1 MRTPENGS
9 RSGYFGITLK
19 FEQYEKIDLFYIRIT
34 RGFVLHDKGNYT
46 YQEVNTLD
54 VSLNKVYSVRLDK
67 DTTVT
72 IIPQLSQSLQENEDN
87 LEYTWLHSTTN
98 HNFYGHGK
106 FDTVGLEQN
115 LNFHIDPEAKN
126 LAYAHYFRL
135 NVYDRIT
142 DIEYPVNTTI
152 ELIKPYVGSWMILH
166 RKNGQTELGSVEY
179 IGGDIVVQEDAYYE
193 ETGKR
198 FTGKPQA
205 LMSYTTSCK
214 YYGTGSGW
222 NMFTVITDDPVES
235 GVYCQWKH
243 FEKKD
248 SLTRMVAPL
257 AQNSFDFQHITLA
270 DGDGTASA
278 LLLSGGMLYQ
288 SPRAGKI
295 YEPAA
300 DLEGEVN
307 ITLASKISNN
317 ALLYDEAGHRF
328 AFYYNTSDGLGVKKY
343 DPLYFSESEENTN
356 LIKAIPTRDGNVSAV
371 NPNKLPEDQKV
382 LYLGT
387 GYQYAS
393 AWTSVY
399 AYALAKN
406 DTRCFVYEFN
416 PRGFN
421 YSDNASFNGYY
432 TINIPQGLD
441 ESAVFASTPPYS
453 GLLFYASGNTVYRLD
468 FKQAGGKATAIY
480 THAGGKAVKM
490 KFAKRYLS
498 SSNAFDAYEF
508 DVQYSLGIGFD
519 MGNGKGDFVIL
530 NLSSTGSV
538 GGDSEHYPAKQVY
551 TDFGEITDFVF
562 I

>member
-1 MRTPENGS
+1 MKRLI
-9 RSGYFGITLK
+9 YFILGLLVASC
-19 FEQYEKIDLFYIRIT
+19 YD
-34 RGFVLHDKGNYT
+34 DKGNYT

-179 IGGDIVVQEDAYYE
+179 IGGDIVVQEDAYYK

-222 NMFTVITDDPVES
+222 NMFPVITDDPVES

-295 YEPAA
+295 YKPAA

-343 DPLYFSESEENTN
+343 DPLYFIESEENTN
-356 LIKAIPTRDGNVSAV
+356 LIKAIPIRDGNVSAV

>member
-1 MRTPENGS
+1 MKRLI
-9 RSGYFGITLK
+9 YFILGLLVASC
-19 FEQYEKIDLFYIRIT
+19 YD
-34 RGFVLHDKGNYT
+34 DKGNYT

-87 LEYTWLHSTTN
+87 LEYTWLHSTTT

>member
-1 MRTPENGS
+1 MKRLI
-9 RSGYFGITLK
+9 YFILGLLVASC
-19 FEQYEKIDLFYIRIT
+19 YD
-34 RGFVLHDKGNYT
+34 DKGNYT

-468 FKQAGGKATAIY
+468 FKQAGGKTTAIY

>member
-1 MRTPENGS
+1 MKRLI
-9 RSGYFGITLK
+9 YFILGLLVASC
-19 FEQYEKIDLFYIRIT
+19 YD
-34 RGFVLHDKGNYT
+34 DKGNYT

-508 DVQYSLGIGFD
+508 DVQYSLGIGFY

>member
-1 MRTPENGS
+1 MKRLI
-9 RSGYFGITLK
+9 YFILGLLVASC
-19 FEQYEKIDLFYIRIT
+19 YD
-34 RGFVLHDKGNYT
+34 DKGNYT

-106 FDTVGLEQN
+106 FDTVGLEKN

-295 YEPAA
+295 YKPAA

>member
-1 MRTPENGS
+1 MKRLI
-9 RSGYFGITLK
+9 YFILGLLVASC
-19 FEQYEKIDLFYIRIT
+19 YD
-34 RGFVLHDKGNYT
+34 DKGNYT

-538 GGDSEHYPAKQVY
+538 GGDSEHYPAKQMY

>member
-1 MRTPENGS
+1 MKRLI
-9 RSGYFGITLK
+9 YFILGLLVASC
-19 FEQYEKIDLFYIRIT
+19 YD
-34 RGFVLHDKGNYT
+34 DKGNYT

-222 NMFTVITDDPVES
+222 NMFTVITDDPAEA

-343 DPLYFSESEENTN
+343 DPLYFIESEENTN

>member
-1 MRTPENGS
+1 MKRLI
-9 RSGYFGITLK
+9 YFILGLLVASC
-19 FEQYEKIDLFYIRIT
+19 YD
-34 RGFVLHDKGNYT
+34 DKGNYT

-106 FDTVGLEQN
+106 FDTVGLEKN

-519 MGNGKGDFVIL
+519 MRNGKGDFVIL

>member
-1 MRTPENGS
+1 MKRLI
-9 RSGYFGITLK
+9 YFILGLLVASC
-19 FEQYEKIDLFYIRIT
+19 YD
-34 RGFVLHDKGNYT
+34 DKGNYT

-106 FDTVGLEQN
+106 FDTVGLEKN

-538 GGDSEHYPAKQVY
+538 GGDREHYPAKQVY

>member
-1 MRTPENGS
+1 MKRLI
-9 RSGYFGITLK
+9 YFILGLLVASC
-19 FEQYEKIDLFYIRIT
+19 YD
-34 RGFVLHDKGNYT
+34 DKGNYT

-222 NMFTVITDDPVES
+222 NMFTVITDDPAEA

-270 DGDGTASA
+270 DGDGAASA

-295 YEPAA
+295 YKPAA

-356 LIKAIPTRDGNVSAV
+356 LIKAIPIRDGNVSAV

>member
-1 MRTPENGS
+1 MKRLI
-9 RSGYFGITLK
+9 YFILGLLVASC
-19 FEQYEKIDLFYIRIT
+19 YD
-34 RGFVLHDKGNYT
+34 DKGNYT

-106 FDTVGLEQN
+106 FDTVGLEKN

-300 DLEGEVN
+300 ALEGEVN

>member
-1 MRTPENGS
+1 MKRLI
-9 RSGYFGITLK
+9 YFILGLLVASC
-19 FEQYEKIDLFYIRIT
+19 YD
-34 RGFVLHDKGNYT
+34 DKGNYT

-106 FDTVGLEQN
+106 FDTVGLEKN

-343 DPLYFSESEENTN
+343 DTLYFSESEENTN

>member
-1 MRTPENGS
+1 MKRLI
-9 RSGYFGITLK
+9 YFILGLLVASC
-19 FEQYEKIDLFYIRIT
+19 YD
-34 RGFVLHDKGNYT
+34 DKGNYT

-432 TINIPQGLD
+432 TIDIPQGLD

>member
-1 MRTPENGS
+1 MKRLI
-9 RSGYFGITLK
+9 YFILGLLVASC
-19 FEQYEKIDLFYIRIT
+19 YD
-34 RGFVLHDKGNYT
+34 DKGNYT

-295 YEPAA
+295 YKPAA

-343 DPLYFSESEENTN
+343 DPLYFIESEENTN

>member
-1 MRTPENGS
+1 MKRLI
-9 RSGYFGITLK
+9 YFILGLLVASC
-19 FEQYEKIDLFYIRIT
+19 YD
-34 RGFVLHDKGNYT
+34 DKGNYT

-248 SLTRMVAPL
+248 SLARMVAPL

>member
-1 MRTPENGS
+1 MKRLI
-9 RSGYFGITLK
+9 YFILGLLVASC
-19 FEQYEKIDLFYIRIT
+19 YD
-34 RGFVLHDKGNYT
+34 DKGNYT

-317 ALLYDEAGHRF
+317 ALVYDEAGHRF
-328 AFYYNTSDGLGVKKY
+328 AFYYNTMDGLGVKKY
-343 DPLYFSESEENTN
+343 DPAYFSESEENTN

>member
-1 MRTPENGS
+1 MKRLI
-9 RSGYFGITLK
+9 YFILGLLVASC
-19 FEQYEKIDLFYIRIT
+19 YD
-34 RGFVLHDKGNYT
+34 DKGNYT

-115 LNFHIDPEAKN
+115 LNFHIDPEVKN

-214 YYGTGSGW
+214 FYGTGSGW

>member
-1 MRTPENGS
+1 MKRLI
-9 RSGYFGITLK
+9 YFILGLLVASC
-19 FEQYEKIDLFYIRIT
+19 YD
-34 RGFVLHDKGNYT
+34 DKGNYT

-198 FTGKPQA
+198 FTGKPLA
-205 LMSYTTSCK
+205 MMSYTTSCK

>member
-1 MRTPENGS
+1 MKRLI
-9 RSGYFGITLK
+9 YFILGLLVASC
-19 FEQYEKIDLFYIRIT
+19 YD
-34 RGFVLHDKGNYT
+34 DKGNYT

-106 FDTVGLEQN
+106 FDTVGLEKN

-530 NLSSTGSV
+530 NLSPTGSV

>member
-1 MRTPENGS
+1 MKRLI
-9 RSGYFGITLK
+9 YFILGLLVASC
-19 FEQYEKIDLFYIRIT
+19 YD
-34 RGFVLHDKGNYT
+34 DKGNYT

-54 VSLNKVYSVRLDK
+54 GSLNKVYSVRLDK

-87 LEYTWLHSTTN
+87 LEYMWLHSTTN

-519 MGNGKGDFVIL
+519 MGNGKGNFVIL

>member
-1 MRTPENGS
+1 MKRLI
-9 RSGYFGITLK
+9 YFILGLLVASC
-19 FEQYEKIDLFYIRIT
+19 YD
-34 RGFVLHDKGNYT
+34 DKGNYT

-126 LAYAHYFRL
+126 LAYAHYFHL

>member
-1 MRTPENGS
+1 MKRLI
-9 RSGYFGITLK
+9 YFILGLLVASC
-19 FEQYEKIDLFYIRIT
+19 YD
-34 RGFVLHDKGNYT
+34 DKGNYT

-106 FDTVGLEQN
+106 FDTVGLEKN

-179 IGGDIVVQEDAYYE
+179 IGGDIVVQEDAYYK

>member
-1 MRTPENGS
+1 MKRLI
-9 RSGYFGITLK
+9 YFILGLLVASC
-19 FEQYEKIDLFYIRIT
+19 YD
-34 RGFVLHDKGNYT
+34 DKGNYT

-551 TDFGEITDFVF
+551 TDFREITDFVF

>member
-1 MRTPENGS
+1 MKRLI
-9 RSGYFGITLK
+9 YFILGLLVASC
-19 FEQYEKIDLFYIRIT
+19 YD
-34 RGFVLHDKGNYT
+34 DKGNYT

-278 LLLSGGMLYQ
+278 LLLSGGMFYQ

>member
-1 MRTPENGS
+1 MKRLI
-9 RSGYFGITLK
+9 YFILGLLVASC
-19 FEQYEKIDLFYIRIT
+19 YD
-34 RGFVLHDKGNYT
+34 DKGNYT

-106 FDTVGLEQN
+106 FDTVGLEKN
-115 LNFHIDPEAKN
+115 LSFHIDPEVKN

-453 GLLFYASGNTVYRLD
+453 GLHFYASGNTVYRLD

>member
-1 MRTPENGS
+1 MKRLI
-9 RSGYFGITLK
+9 YFILGLLVASC
-19 FEQYEKIDLFYIRIT
+19 YD
-34 RGFVLHDKGNYT
+34 DKGNYT

-205 LMSYTTSCK
+205 LMAYTTSCK

-248 SLTRMVAPL
+248 SLIRMVAPL
-257 AQNSFDFQHITLA
+257 AQSSFDFQHVTLA
-270 DGDGTASA
+270 DGDGAASA

-295 YEPAA
+295 YKPAA

-343 DPLYFSESEENTN
+343 DPLYFIESEENTN

-498 SSNAFDAYEF
+498 SSNAFDTYEF

-530 NLSSTGSV
+530 NLSPTGSV

>member
-1 MRTPENGS
+1 MKRLI
-9 RSGYFGITLK
+9 YFILGLLVASC
-19 FEQYEKIDLFYIRIT
+19 YD
-34 RGFVLHDKGNYT
+34 DKGNYT

-222 NMFTVITDDPVES
+222 NMFTVITDDPVEL

>member
-1 MRTPENGS
+1 MKRLI
-9 RSGYFGITLK
+9 YFILGLLVASC
-19 FEQYEKIDLFYIRIT
+19 YD
-34 RGFVLHDKGNYT
+34 DKGNYT

-142 DIEYPVNTTI
+142 DIEYPVNTPI
-152 ELIKPYVGSWMILH
+152 ELIKPYVGSWMLLH

-295 YEPAA
+295 YESAA

-328 AFYYNTSDGLGVKKY
+328 DFYYNTSDGLGVKKY

>member
-1 MRTPENGS
+1 MKRLI
-9 RSGYFGITLK
+9 YFILGLLVASC
-19 FEQYEKIDLFYIRIT
+19 YD
-34 RGFVLHDKGNYT
+34 DKGNYT

-166 RKNGQTELGSVEY
+166 RKNGQTELGSIEY
-179 IGGDIVVQEDAYYE
+179 IGGDIVVQEDAYYK

-222 NMFTVITDDPVES
+222 NMFTVITDDPAEA

-270 DGDGTASA
+270 DGDGAASA

-295 YEPAA
+295 YKPAA

-343 DPLYFSESEENTN
+343 DPLYFIESEENTN
-356 LIKAIPTRDGNVSAV
+356 LIKAIPIRDGNVSAV

-508 DVQYSLGIGFD
+508 DMQYSLGIGFD

>member
-1 MRTPENGS
+1 MKRLI
-9 RSGYFGITLK
+9 YFILGLLVASC
-19 FEQYEKIDLFYIRIT
+19 YD
-34 RGFVLHDKGNYT
+34 DKGNYT

-441 ESAVFASTPPYS
+441 ESAVFASTPPYR

>member
-1 MRTPENGS
+1 MKRLI
-9 RSGYFGITLK
+9 YFILGLLVASC
-19 FEQYEKIDLFYIRIT
+19 YD
-34 RGFVLHDKGNYT
+34 DKGNYT

-480 THAGGKAVKM
+480 TDAGGKAVKM

>member
-1 MRTPENGS
+1 MKRLI
-9 RSGYFGITLK
+9 YFILGLLVASC
-19 FEQYEKIDLFYIRIT
+19 YD
-34 RGFVLHDKGNYT
+34 DKGNYT

-441 ESAVFASTPPYS
+441 ESAVVASTPPYS

>member
-1 MRTPENGS
+1 MKRLI
-9 RSGYFGITLK
+9 YFILGLLVASC
-19 FEQYEKIDLFYIRIT
+19 YD
-34 RGFVLHDKGNYT
+34 DKGNYT

-179 IGGDIVVQEDAYYE
+179 IGGDIVVQEDAYYK

-519 MGNGKGDFVIL
+519 MGHGKGDFVIL

>member
-1 MRTPENGS
+1 MKRLI
-9 RSGYFGITLK
+9 YFILGLLVASC
-19 FEQYEKIDLFYIRIT
+19 YD
-34 RGFVLHDKGNYT
+34 DKGNYT

-248 SLTRMVAPL
+248 SLIRMVAPL
-257 AQNSFDFQHITLA
+257 AQSSFDFQHVTLA
-270 DGDGTASA
+270 DGDGAASA

-295 YEPAA
+295 YKPAA

-343 DPLYFSESEENTN
+343 DPLYFIESEENTN

-421 YSDNASFNGYY
+421 YSDNVSFNGYY

-480 THAGGKAVKM
+480 THTGGKAVKM

-519 MGNGKGDFVIL
+519 MGNGKGNFVIL

>member
-1 MRTPENGS
+1 MKRLI
-9 RSGYFGITLK
+9 YFILGLLVASC
-19 FEQYEKIDLFYIRIT
+19 YD
-34 RGFVLHDKGNYT
+34 DKGNYT

-106 FDTVGLEQN
+106 FDTVGLEKN

-222 NMFTVITDDPVES
+222 NMFTVITDDPAEA

-295 YEPAA
+295 YKPAA

-530 NLSSTGSV
+530 NLSPTGSV

>member
-1 MRTPENGS
+1 
-9 RSGYFGITLK
+9 
-19 FEQYEKIDLFYIRIT
+19 
-34 RGFVLHDKGNYT
+34 
-46 YQEVNTLD
+46 
-54 VSLNKVYSVRLDK
+54 
-67 DTTVT
+67 
-72 IIPQLSQSLQENEDN
+72 
-87 LEYTWLHSTTN
+87 
-98 HNFYGHGK
+98 
-106 FDTVGLEQN
+106 
-115 LNFHIDPEAKN
+115 
-126 LAYAHYFRL
+126 
-135 NVYDRIT
+135 
-142 DIEYPVNTTI
+142 
-152 ELIKPYVGSWMILH
+152 
-166 RKNGQTELGSVEY
+166 
-179 IGGDIVVQEDAYYE
+179 
-193 ETGKR
+193 
-198 FTGKPQA
+198 
-205 LMSYTTSCK
+205 MSYTTSCK

-453 GLLFYASGNTVYRLD
+453 GLLFYASGNKVYRVDLNS
-468 FKQAGGKATAIY
+468 FVPLETKIY
-480 THAGGKAVKM
+480 EYPDPSSRITKM
-490 KFAKRYLS
+490 KFRHERIAEMSLDWGSMSLTMEDQPYWLGLAIEHADKTASLVEMRLKPS
-498 SSNAFDAYEF
+498 GEVLKEDGNQKVYEYKGF
-508 DVQYSLGIGFD
+508 EGIVDIGYSFHPT
-519 MGNGKGDFVIL
+519 N
-530 NLSSTGSV
+530 
-538 GGDSEHYPAKQVY
+538 
-551 TDFGEITDFVF
+551 
-562 I
+562 

>member
-1 MRTPENGS
+1 MKRLI
-9 RSGYFGITLK
+9 YFILGLLVASC
-19 FEQYEKIDLFYIRIT
+19 YD
-34 RGFVLHDKGNYT
+34 DKGNYT

-432 TINIPQGLD
+432 TVNIPQGLD

>member
-1 MRTPENGS
+1 MKRLI
-9 RSGYFGITLK
+9 YFILGLLVASC
-19 FEQYEKIDLFYIRIT
+19 YD
-34 RGFVLHDKGNYT
+34 DKGNYT

-257 AQNSFDFQHITLA
+257 AQSSFDFQHVTLA
-270 DGDGTASA
+270 DGDGAASA

-343 DPLYFSESEENTN
+343 DPLYFIESEENTN

-498 SSNAFDAYEF
+498 SSNAFDTYEF

-530 NLSSTGSV
+530 NLSPTGSV

>member
-1 MRTPENGS
+1 MKRLI
-9 RSGYFGITLK
+9 YFILGLLVASC
-19 FEQYEKIDLFYIRIT
+19 YD
-34 RGFVLHDKGNYT
+34 DKGNYT

-106 FDTVGLEQN
+106 FDTVGLEKN

-179 IGGDIVVQEDAYYE
+179 IGGDIIVQEDAYYE

>member
-1 MRTPENGS
+1 MKRLI
-9 RSGYFGITLK
+9 YFILGLLVASC
-19 FEQYEKIDLFYIRIT
+19 YD
-34 RGFVLHDKGNYT
+34 DKGNYT

-343 DPLYFSESEENTN
+343 DPLYFSESDENTN